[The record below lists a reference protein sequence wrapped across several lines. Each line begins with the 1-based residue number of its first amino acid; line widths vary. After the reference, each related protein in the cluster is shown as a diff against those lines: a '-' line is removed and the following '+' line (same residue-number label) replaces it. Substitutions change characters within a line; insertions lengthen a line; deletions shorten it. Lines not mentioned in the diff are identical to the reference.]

1 MNCTQEPQK
10 QEGCL
15 LKKRK
20 WPLKGW
26 HKVGMECVSESLM
39 PCEWDLLGVVLWQ
52 KVYLRAEKVFSKEIW
67 GGVGWVFVWGFFWG
81 VAFVCF

>member
-1 MNCTQEPQK
+1 MNYTQEPQK

-26 HKVGMECVSESLM
+26 HKVGKECVSESSM
-39 PCEWDLLGVVLWQ
+39 ACEWDLLGVVLWQ
-52 KVYLRAEKVFSKEIW
+52 KSYLRTENVFSR
-67 GGVGWVFVWGFFWG
+67 
-81 VAFVCF
+81 